1 MYKKSKRY
9 ISFIQKHKTIKYS
22 HCLMV
27 VSLVLFFGLTSCKK
41 EDQECIP
48 TILIKSGGD
57 LTSNNSYLINH
68 TAKLGIVADGNGENI
83 TNLVIKITKN
93 GTTTILVDE
102 GYNSPTL
109 DITKILQLSKGD
121 SLTWDIS
128 VMNKDRKSASVSFF
142 TRDTSLSYGEIWSY
156 SNIRLGMQNSTL
168 GSYLDP
174 FSGTVYTSQSVT
186 GNESNIHILGYY
198 YLSSGIPSYTFAS
211 AGDQDA
217 PTYLPSMSG
226 WSVKNYTDWDYVT
239 VVSPASFD
247 AANND
252 SLLVTSFHS
261 GAGISS
267 RKYKWADVDKV
278 IPFKTTNNK
287 TGLIKVKAIS
297 GAESGYIDFDLKIQK

>member
-1 MYKKSKRY
+1 MKY
-9 ISFIQKHKTIKYS
+9 IHYLIGVS
-22 HCLMV
+22 CL
-27 VSLVLFFGLTSCKK
+27 LFVLAGCKK
-41 EDQECIP
+41 DDQESVP
-48 TILIKSGGD
+48 TISIKSGGIYSSNGSF
-57 LTSNNSYLINH
+57 LTNH
-68 TAKLGIVADGNGENI
+68 KAKLGIVADGGGANI

-93 GTTTILVDE
+93 GTSSILSDE

-109 DITKILQLSKGD
+109 DIIKILQLSQGD

-128 VMNKDRKSASVSFF
+128 VMNKDRKSASITFF
-142 TRDTSLSYGEIWSY
+142 TRDTTLSYGEIWSY
-156 SNIRLGMQNSTL
+156 SNLRIGMQNSTL

-174 FSGTVYTSQSVT
+174 FSGTVYTAQSAV

-198 YLSSGIPSYTFAS
+198 YISSGIPSYTFAS

-217 PTYLPSMSG
+217 PTYLPAMSG

-239 VVSPASFD
+239 VVSTASFD

-252 SLLVTSFHS
+252 SLLVASFHS

-287 TGLIKVKAIS
+287 TGLIKVNSIS
-297 GAESGYIDFDLKIQK
+297 AAEAGYIDFNLKIQK